1 MKSTFDG
8 AEHEAIRA
16 VKESLVED
24 ARNYL
29 NGGADEV
36 GEKTKE
42 LIGYVLRSD
51 QQEKLKLEIQAR
63 ILTNSFTRGE
73 RQKIREIAWI
83 KPVRSR
89 RR

>member
-29 NGGADEV
+29 NRKTDEL
-36 GEKTKE
+36 GEKSKE
-42 LIGYVLRSD
+42 LINYVLRSD

-63 ILTNSFTRGE
+63 ILTNTCTR
-73 RQKIREIAWI
+73 
-83 KPVRSR
+83 
-89 RR
+89 